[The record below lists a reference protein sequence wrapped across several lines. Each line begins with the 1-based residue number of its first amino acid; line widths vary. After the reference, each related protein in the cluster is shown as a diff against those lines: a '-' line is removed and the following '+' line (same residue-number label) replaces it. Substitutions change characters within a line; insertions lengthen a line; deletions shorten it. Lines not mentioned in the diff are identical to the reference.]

1 MVIKMTNKDEN
12 FYNYM
17 GRFFGSRLVEKQ
29 MNDRM
34 YDDDNKEWY
43 LCIEEEKVKAF
54 VSIHDE
60 VIKNIYTTKEEYL
73 EEVLKRIVKQKKII
87 TFSIVTNKYIDTY
100 EKCGF
105 KIGNSKDYKNFTTIY
120 IDRLPTPL
128 LD

>member
-1 MVIKMTNKDEN
+1 MVIKMTNKDEK
-12 FYNYM
+12 FYQYM
-17 GRFFGSRLVEKQ
+17 GSVFGSRAIEKQ
-29 MNDRM
+29 INDRI

-54 VSIHDE
+54 VAISNE
-60 VIKNIYTTKEEYL
+60 VIKNIYTTKDEYL
-73 EEVLKRIVKQKKII
+73 EKILKQIAKQKKII
-87 TFSIVTNKYIDTY
+87 TFSVVTNKYIDIY

-105 KIGNSKDYKNFTTIY
+105 KIGNNRDYKNFTTIY

>member
-105 KIGNSKDYKNFTTIY
+105 KIGNNKDYKNFTTIY
-120 IDRLPTPL
+120 I
-128 LD
+128 